1 MSRIVIMFFLS
12 LGAVASLLGS
22 GEEILLGLLIG
33 IIGNAVVLLHS
44 NYAAKRSVELL
55 DKVLCESDGAK
66 KLLDEAHYW
75 SSVGKEL
82 RDDERM

>member
-1 MSRIVIMFFLS
+1 M
-12 LGAVASLLGS
+12 GALASLLGS

-55 DKVLCESDGAK
+55 DKVLCESDGAQ
-66 KLLDEAHYW
+66 KLLDEANWW
-75 SSVGKEL
+75 SSAGKKL
-82 RDDERM
+82 VDEKND